1 MESVR
6 RAVLAL
12 VFTVL
17 ALAVVGS
24 AGARPTQSPLAA
36 KLARALA
43 VPHVS
48 AESTAAV
55 AFELPTGKVVFGR
68 RQALALA
75 PASTEKLTVAFAS
88 LFSLGADFRI
98 ETDVLGVGELVGTT
112 WKGSLVLQGHGDP
125 TLSSVGLA
133 KLAAQVR
140 ALGVRRVTGGI
151 VGDEA
156 YFDSR
161 RTVAGWK
168 PSFYIEES
176 PPLSALIVDR
186 GKTGGYTSRNPAL
199 SAATAFRSAL
209 RRAGIA
215 VAGRASVGHPETA
228 DFPLAFIHSPPLAA
242 LVRFMGL
249 ESDNFTAEMLLK
261 QLGAVENGKG
271 TSPAGA
277 AVVTRL
283 LRSSNIPLA
292 GVRIVDGSG
301 LSVLNRLT
309 AGALVGILR
318 VAWAEPDI
326 RMPMLRSLP
335 VSGRSGTLEKRL
347 RRPPALGNVA
357 AKTGTTSSS
366 SALAGYVRGRFAF
379 AVIQNGRPVSSY
391 WARRAQDRFV
401 TALAAA
407 Q

>member
-1 MESVR
+1 MDRVR

-12 VFTVL
+12 LVGLL
-17 ALAVVGS
+17 AHTG
-24 AGARPTQSPLAA
+24 AGIAAARPAQPPLAT

-48 AESTAAV
+48 PATTAAV
-55 AFELPTGKVVFGR
+55 AFDLRTGKEVFAR
-68 RQALALA
+68 HKALSLA
-75 PASTEKLTVAFAS
+75 PASTEKLPVALAALFA
-88 LFSLGADFRI
+88 LGPDFRI
-98 ETDVLGVGELVGTT
+98 ETDVLGTGELTGTT

-125 TLSSVGLA
+125 SLSSVGLA

-176 PPLSALIVDR
+176 PPLSALVVDR
-186 GKTGGYTSRNPAL
+186 GKVRGHTSGNPAL
-199 SAATAFRSAL
+199 AAATAFRAAL

-215 VAGRASVGHPETA
+215 VAGGTWVAHPQVS
-228 DFPLAFIHSPPLAA
+228 DFPLAFLHSPPLPS

-261 QLGAVENGKG
+261 QLGAVEAGKG
-271 TSPAGA
+271 TSAAGA
-277 AVVTRL
+277 AVVTRVM
-283 LRSSNIPLA
+283 RASRVPLT

-301 LSVLNRLT
+301 LSLLNRLT

-318 VAWAEPDI
+318 AAWAEPELKAA
-326 RMPMLRSLP
+326 MLSSLP
-335 VSGRSGTLEKRL
+335 VSGRTGTLENRL
-347 RRPPALGNVA
+347 RQPPTLGNVA
-357 AKTGTTSSS
+357 AKTGTTSHA
-366 SALAGYVRGRFAF
+366 SALSGYVRGRFVF

-391 WARRAQDRFV
+391 WARRAQDKFV
-401 TALAAA
+401 TVLAA